1 MAPGTPPHPTP
12 TTTANS
18 PPPIARDRQ
27 ALAQTLLPSL
37 DAGLLLR
44 ELCACLPQDPQSRHT
59 LREAGTLGALG
70 QPGAALGTRQQWHP
84 QEPSRQAANSRGAQP
99 LWPTRLQ
106 NHSPTWPWM
115 VQDSS
120 LQLPGAQAP
129 TPPHSPSRG
138 HTQLPNLFLI

>member
-44 ELCACLPQDPQSRHT
+44 ELCACLPQDPHTKVGRHLGGPGPT
-59 LREAGTLGALG
+59 WSSLRD
-70 QPGAALGTRQQWHP
+70 
-84 QEPSRQAANSRGAQP
+84 QAAVASSGAIETGSKQQGGP
-99 LWPTRLQ
+99 ALVANQTPEPQSHVALDGPGLLTPTAWCPGP
-106 NHSPTWPWM
+106 HP
-115 VQDSS
+115 SS
-120 LQLPGAQAP
+120 
-129 TPPHSPSRG
+129 
-138 HTQLPNLFLI
+138 